1 MRISKKKYSPCSK
14 NFIYS
19 LQVILFSGKNVLTSN
34 LNLILALKKYSR
46 INYWMGKMIL
56 KVWKI
61 QLNNCKTRYK
71 ILTTNIQPKCF
82 NSLID
87 LLNMVLYLGT
97 VLKINLL
104 HHHNLKGLWISRKE
118 IRLARWSAGWPLI
131 NRGELS
137 ILFMV
142 QMVLS

>member
-1 MRISKKKYSPCSK
+1 MRISKKKYSLCSK

-19 LQVILFSGKNVLTSN
+19 LQVILSSGKNVLTSN
-34 LNLILALKKYSR
+34 LNLILALKKSNR
-46 INYWMGKMIL
+46 INYWMAKMIL

-87 LLNMVLYLGT
+87 LLNMVLYLVM

-104 HHHNLKGLWISRKE
+104 HRQILKGLWISRKE
-118 IRLARWSAGWPLI
+118 IRLARWLAGWQLI
-131 NRGELS
+131 NRGASS

-142 QMVLS
+142 QMVLN

>member
-1 MRISKKKYSPCSK
+1 VRISKKKYYQCSK

-19 LQVILFSGKNVLTSN
+19 HQLILSWGKNVLTSN
-34 LNLILALKKYSR
+34 LNLTPVLKKYHR

-87 LLNMVLYLGT
+87 LLNMVQFLGM
-97 VLKINLL
+97 VLKINLV
-104 HHHNLKGLWISRKE
+104 HQHNLKGQWILRKE
-118 IRLARWSAGWPLI
+118 IRLGRWLEGWLVI
-131 NRGELS
+131 NKEALL

-142 QMVLS
+142 QMV

>member
-1 MRISKKKYSPCSK
+1 VRISKKKFYQCSQ

-19 LQVILFSGKNVLTSN
+19 HQLILSWGKNVLTSN
-34 LNLILALKKYSR
+34 LNLTPVLKKYHR

-82 NSLID
+82 NSLIE
-87 LLNMVLYLGT
+87 LLNMVLYLGM

-104 HHHNLKGLWISRKE
+104 HQQILKGLWISRKE
-118 IRLARWSAGWPLI
+118 IRLARWSAGWLLI
-131 NRGELS
+131 NRGE
-137 ILFMV
+137 
-142 QMVLS
+142 

>member
-1 MRISKKKYSPCSK
+1 MRISKKKYSQCSQ

-19 LQVILFSGKNVLTSN
+19 LQVILSSGKNVLTSN
-34 LNLILALKKYSR
+34 LNLILALKKSNR
-46 INYWMGKMIL
+46 INYWMAKMIL

-71 ILTTNIQPKCF
+71 ILTINIQPKCC

-87 LLNMVLYLGT
+87 LLNMVQFLGML
-97 VLKINLL
+97 LKINLA
-104 HHHNLKGLWISRKE
+104 HQHNSKGRWILRKE
-118 IRLARWSAGWPLI
+118 IRLGRWLEGWLLI
-131 NRGELS
+131 NKGALL

-142 QMVLS
+142 QMV